1 VDSRKAATTL
11 AVSRV
16 AIGAALAAAPEL
28 TTRGW
33 IGTHAENPG
42 AKLMA
47 RAAGGRDVAL
57 GGGILYAL
65 ARSGSRRNRGA
76 VLRPWLEGAAL
87 ADLVDMTATVAARR
101 SLSPTGLALGV
112 GVAGISAAAHLW
124 LREELG

>member
-11 AVSRV
+11 AATRIAV
-16 AIGAALAAAPEL
+16 GAALAAMPEL

-33 IGTHAENPG
+33 IGAHAENPG

-47 RAAGGRDVAL
+47 RAAGGRDVAI

-65 ARSGSRRNRGA
+65 ARPGRRRNRRGA
-76 VLRPWLEGAAL
+76 LRPWLEGAAL
-87 ADLVDMTATVAARR
+87 ADLVDMLATLAARR
-101 SLSPTGLALGV
+101 ALSPTGLAVGV
-112 GVAGISAAAHLW
+112 GVAGASAAAHLW